1 MNRQEKIRLNKTRIE
16 KQEYTRINRKYKNRQ
31 EWLENTIKDNTWIEN
46 TIIDN
51 TWIENT
57 IIDNTWIEKQRH
69 KSPLELALHSVRVL
83 QLTAVHTE
91 SLV

>member
-31 EWLENTIKDNTWIEN
+31 EWLENTI
-46 TIIDN
+46 
-51 TWIENT
+51 
-57 IIDNTWIEKQRH
+57 IDNTWIEKQRH
-69 KSPLELALHSVRVL
+69 KSLELALHSVRVL
-83 QLTAVHTE
+83 QLTEVHTA